1 MVSGTFFTGRGEFL
15 IRARH
20 DAIVSDVLFNACQGT
35 GKPA

>member
-1 MVSGTFFTGRGEFL
+1 MGRIEYDGTV